1 VAPKPDAAD
10 QRCTGCVDAGVACT
24 FKAKERAEANKQAS
38 GGTSRSG
45 SLTRTRSSSDRQSAI
60 THAPGSSISGS
71 GTPTTAYARGSTHS
85 SGRSALVPSGL
96 AIAAYPDTGRYEYS
110 CVSQG
115 IFPYNLPMFIS
126 PVASNG
132 SSAGSSGLSPYTP
145 ASTDPYGMYNP
156 AVHSTQYSAM
166 PNAYGA
172 VAASYE
178 VPQDLQHPLFD
189 PQSTSY
195 PHPSLMPGFLYMFF
209 QHFGG
214 SYTFLSYEESVQK
227 YNTATLS
234 PLLAN
239 VMAAMAA
246 PYTAARELAGQ
257 DLQDVAKSYMGKAK
271 VRRIFAPT
279 T

>member
-1 VAPKPDAAD
+1 
-10 QRCTGCVDAGVACT
+10 
-24 FKAKERAEANKQAS
+24 
-38 GGTSRSG
+38 
-45 SLTRTRSSSDRQSAI
+45 
-60 THAPGSSISGS
+60 
-71 GTPTTAYARGSTHS
+71 
-85 SGRSALVPSGL
+85 
-96 AIAAYPDTGRYEYS
+96 
-110 CVSQG
+110 
-115 IFPYNLPMFIS
+115 
-126 PVASNG
+126 
-132 SSAGSSGLSPYTP
+132 
-145 ASTDPYGMYNP
+145 
-156 AVHSTQYSAM
+156 M